1 MFLASRFLL
10 STFAIETNAK
20 RQKSMKK
27 TTILTM
33 LAATTMMLTACST
46 DSPYDAYN
54 NNFTPGNEGGTPGSS
69 TTGGG
74 TATAGSGE
82 LTTFQVGIDKTT
94 AEPTSTVAAFYPEA
108 ADDVS
113 TQTFSKQVTIDMA
126 NPVAKTENGVEIT
139 ISGDSIIASH
149 GKNEGICYVV
159 SGTTSNGMLYI
170 DGKTNFMLNLNGA
183 NITCTKGTAIDIQSK
198 MVAYLVLTGS
208 NKLTDGT
215 TDDHKSALYSKGK
228 LLISGTGS
236 LDINATYNNGIHSKS
251 YVVIEKGVNLYV
263 KAANHGIK
271 GTDAVINGGII
282 NVETAGNGAKGINCD
297 NDVTINGG
305 RTTILCTGNGEWDT
319 EDLETK
325 APACIA
331 CDSIMTIKGGEIY
344 AKATGSGGKGL
355 KADWEAYI
363 SGGKIRIITTGGLYY
378 SNGTTENHNYTG
390 NTDNLDDNY
399 TSSPKGIKIGTKN
412 VHGVLQITGGDIMV
426 RTTGNNA
433 EGIESKGTLEMTDG
447 TVMISAHDDGIN
459 SSGDLT
465 LSGGMLVTVGT
476 NNDGIDA
483 NGNMYLKGGTLIAM
497 GAGGAEAGID
507 INEQKKLYISGT
519 KIFGI
524 GGRVDGSLG
533 STTQGIV
540 TTTGSVSA
548 NSTVTISSGSTTL
561 ASFAIPP
568 YSYNS
573 GAILVSAPGMQS
585 GSSYTLSLG
594 GSTQTVTATNTISSM
609 GGGGFPGGRPG
620 GW

>member
-1 MFLASRFLL
+1 M
-10 STFAIETNAK
+10 
-20 RQKSMKK
+20 
-27 TTILTM
+27 ILTM
-33 LAATTMMLTACST
+33 LAATGMLLAACST

-54 NNFTPGNEGGTPGSS
+54 SYYNPGTEGGMPTGGDAQSGGSGSS
-69 TTGGG
+69 T
-74 TATAGSGE
+74 AGLGE
-82 LTTFQVGIDKTT
+82 LTNYQVSIDKTT
-94 AEPTSTVAAFYPEA
+94 AEPTSTVAAYYPET
-108 ADDVS
+108 DDDIT
-113 TQTFSKQVTIDMA
+113 TQTFATQVTIDMA

-139 ISGDSIIASH
+139 VTDGHVTANH
-149 GKNEGICYVV
+149 GSATGICYVV
-159 SGTTSNGMLYI
+159 TGTTANGSLTI
-170 DGKTNFMLNLNGA
+170 DGKTSFEVNLNNADITNPASTALDLESKGA
-183 NITCTKGTAIDIQSK
+183 
-198 MVAYLVLTGS
+198 AYLVLTGT

-215 TDDHKSALYSKGK
+215 TTDHKSALYSKGK
-228 LLISGTGS
+228 LIVSGTGQ
-236 LDINATYNNGIHSKS
+236 LDVNAVYNNGIHSKS

-263 KAANHGIK
+263 NAANHGIK

-282 NVETAGNGAKGINCD
+282 NVETAGLGAKGINCD
-297 NDVTINGG
+297 NDITINGG
-305 RTTILCTGNGEWDT
+305 RTTVICTGNGEWDT

-325 APACIA
+325 AATCIK

-344 AKATGSGGKGL
+344 VKATGSGGKGL

-363 SGGKIRIITTGGLYY
+363 SGGKIRVITTGGLYY

-390 NTDNLDDNY
+390 NTDNLDDAY
-399 TSSPKGIKIGTKN
+399 TSSPKGIKIGTKD
-412 VHGVLQITGGDIMV
+412 VHGVLEISGGDIMV
-426 RTTGNNA
+426 RTSGYNG
-433 EGIESKGTLEMTDG
+433 EGIESKGTLG
-447 TVMISAHDDGIN
+447 VSGGSVMVSAYDDAMN

-465 LSGGMLVTVGT
+465 ISGGTVVVVGV

-483 NGNMYLKGGTLIAM
+483 NGDMYLKGGTLIAM

-548 NSTVTISSGSTTL
+548 NSTVTISNGSTTL
-561 ASFAIPP
+561 ASFSMPP
-568 YSYNS
+568 YSYNN
-573 GAILVSAPGMQS
+573 GTILVSAPGMQS

-594 GSTQTVTATNTISSM
+594 SNSQTVTATSTISSM
-609 GGGGFPGGRPG
+609 GGGGQPGGQPGGGRPG

>member
-1 MFLASRFLL
+1 M
-10 STFAIETNAK
+10 
-20 RQKSMKK
+20 
-27 TTILTM
+27 ILTM

-54 NNFTPGNEGGTPGSS
+54 SNLNPGTEGGFPGSGDTSNGGSGTS
-69 TTGGG
+69 T
-74 TATAGSGE
+74 AASGE
-82 LTTFQVGIDKTT
+82 LTTYQVAIDKTT
-94 AEPTSTVAAFYPEA
+94 AEPASTVAAFYPEA
-108 ADDVS
+108 DDDVT
-113 TQTFSKQVTIDMA
+113 TQTFATQVTIDMS

-139 ISGDSIIASH
+139 ISGDSVIANH
-149 GKNEGICYVV
+149 GKKEGICYIV

-170 DGKTNFMLNLNGA
+170 DGKTNFMLNLNGTD
-183 NITCTKGTAIDIQSK
+183 ITSTKGTAIDIQSK
-198 MVAYLVLTGS
+198 MAAYLVLTGT

-215 TDDHKSALYSKGK
+215 SEDHKSALYSKGK
-228 LLISGTGS
+228 LIISGTGS
-236 LDINATYNNGIHSKS
+236 LDINAVYNNGIHSKS

-263 KAANHGIK
+263 NAANHGIK

-282 NVETAGNGAKGINCD
+282 NVETAGKGAKGINCD

-305 RTTILCTGNGEWDT
+305 RTTVVCTGNGEWDT

-325 APACIA
+325 AATCIK

-344 AKATGSGGKGL
+344 VKATGSGGKGL

-363 SGGKIRIITTGGLYY
+363 SGGKIRVITTGGLYY

-399 TSSPKGIKIGTKN
+399 TSSPKGIKIGTKDE
-412 VHGVLQITGGDIMV
+412 HGVLEITGGDIMV
-426 RTTGNNA
+426 RTSGYNG
-433 EGIESKGTLEMTDG
+433 EGIESKGTLDVSG
-447 TVMISAHDDGIN
+447 GSVMVSAYDDAMN

-465 LSGGMLVTVGT
+465 ISGGTVVVVGT

-519 KIFGI
+519 KIIGI

-540 TTTGSVSA
+540 TTTGSVTA
-548 NSTVTISSGSTTL
+548 NSTVTISDGSTTL

-568 YSYNS
+568 YSYNN
-573 GAILVSAPGMQS
+573 GTILVSAPGMQS

-594 GSTQTVTATNTISSM
+594 SSTQTVTATNTISNM
-609 GGGGFPGGRPG
+609 GGGGQPGGGHPG

>member
-1 MFLASRFLL
+1 
-10 STFAIETNAK
+10 
-20 RQKSMKK
+20 MKMM
-27 TTILTM
+27 T
-33 LAATTMMLTACST
+33 LAAFLVVLTACST
-46 DSPYDAYN
+46 DSPYDDYTNYYN
-54 NNFTPGNEGGTPGSS
+54 PGTQGGIP
-69 TTGGG
+69 GGG
-74 TATAGSGE
+74 TTPSGEGSTTAGSGE
-82 LTTFQVGIDKTT
+82 LLNYQVAIDKTT

-139 ISGDSIIASH
+139 ISGDSIIANH

-198 MVAYLVLTGS
+198 MAAYLVLTGS

-215 TDDHKSALYSKGK
+215 TEDHKSALYSKGK

-251 YVVIEKGVNLYV
+251 YVLVEKGVNLYV

-271 GTDAVINGGII
+271 GTDAIINGGII

-344 AKATGSGGKGL
+344 AMATGSGGKGL

-363 SGGKIRIITTGGLYY
+363 SGGKMRIITTGGLYY
-378 SNGTTENHNYTG
+378 SNGSTENHNYTG

-412 VHGVLQITGGDIMV
+412 VHGVLQISGGDIMV

-465 LSGGMLVTVGT
+465 LSGGTLVTVGT

-540 TTTGSVSA
+540 TLTGSVSA
-548 NSTVTISSGSTTL
+548 NATVTISNGSTTL
-561 ASFAIPP
+561 ASFAMPP
-568 YSYNS
+568 YSYNN
-573 GAILVSAPGMQS
+573 GAILISAPGMQS
-585 GSSYTLSLG
+585 GTSYTLSLG
-594 GSTQTVTATNTISSM
+594 SSTQSVTATNTISSM
-609 GGGGFPGGRPG
+609 GGGFPGGGGRP
-620 GW
+620 W